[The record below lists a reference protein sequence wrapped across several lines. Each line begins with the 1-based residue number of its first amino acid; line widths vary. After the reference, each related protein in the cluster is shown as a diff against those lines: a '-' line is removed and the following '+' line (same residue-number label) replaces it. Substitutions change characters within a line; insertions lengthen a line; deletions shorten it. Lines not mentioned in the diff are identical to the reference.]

1 MAPKKQWRP
10 VKDYDLSTL
19 DGLLAFRRLIAI
31 DAQFSDNEWRN
42 QTIWEYINHLE
53 KIVAAT
59 YREGILRTKEGLP
72 FWRTSVSR
80 NELPFGPY

>member
-19 DGLLAFRRLIAI
+19 DGLLAFKRLMAI

-42 QTIWEYINHLE
+42 QTIIEAWA
-53 KIVAAT
+53 KK
-59 YREGILRTKEGLP
+59 TKRLK
-72 FWRTSVSR
+72 
-80 NELPFGPY
+80 